1 MAASAAGGAGSRA
14 PDTAEY
20 LFCALF
26 ALVAAVS
33 WAALTLAE
41 LRVFS
46 GPRVLVCSLAL
57 IVAGGVWARRARL
70 PRPSLGLPALLW
82 VLALTVTGAALIR
95 PVESLVDSADENI
108 YRHLASLISHRGGL
122 AVNDRLLE
130 STPPEEWRALLML
143 EKHWP
148 HRLDRFDGGIQVAAG
163 NPRLEPNF
171 LHLLPAWTAAVMV
184 LGGPAAAPWAAPL
197 LALLSPVALF
207 LAVRRLF
214 TAEAA
219 VAASA
224 LLVSNAAQVWAGRLP
239 LSEVPAQLFVV
250 SGIFFV
256 AWWLSDRSALPA
268 VLSGIAFGL
277 SALCRLD
284 TLVLI
289 IPFVVGVLAIDWSRG
304 VRAHWHAATIA
315 LGLLLLQ
322 AVLHSL
328 TVSQPYLLRLARLT
342 TKDQSLGALGALAAA
357 VTVVLGLLVMFR
369 LSGRRLP
376 SWAIARSG
384 QIAAV
389 SIVVWLAWRRG
400 NGFMSHHL
408 VLALTPLGA
417 GLACIGVVWLAGKR
431 DLGVALVTTLLLV
444 SSVAYVESAR
454 DKPELPGVLRR
465 DIPVLLPLS
474 LIAMT
479 ALLFPA
485 GARPLRRLVGV
496 GAGVWLVVT
505 GAAHVPV
512 VWLES
517 SGAETHRALADLAG
531 EFPPDALVIVE
542 PGLPTH
548 LDLAM
553 DFTFDRTALAQR
565 RVPAAR
571 PAVRAAITRTLKA
584 STPVFILARNGSEA
598 PPGDATALA
607 GLALEP
613 KRTLTLPVDRLFPAL
628 GAWPDTIDHVVYP
641 LSVYQARIIAT
652 LPWRVDIGGQD
663 HGTLGAGWRDR
674 EALLGA
680 SGRWTT
686 GGAAEIAIPALEC
699 AARSSLTLQV
709 RLASLRPGGLPQPP
723 LRLTI
728 NGDVIGSFRPE
739 DSGFRVYAFALS
751 PAVTGQVCRTPT
763 TMILSAPQFVPHR
776 DAGLADDRPLGV
788 AVDWVELGSEPSG
801 EVTR

>member
-1 MAASAAGGAGSRA
+1 MAAGTAEGAGSRA
-14 PDTAEY
+14 PDAAEY

-46 GPRVLVCSLAL
+46 GPRLLLISLAL
-57 IVAGGVWARRARL
+57 IVAGSVWARRAHL

-82 VLALTVTGAALIR
+82 VLALTATGAAMIR
-95 PVESLVDSADENI
+95 PVESLVDSVDENI
-108 YRHLASLISHRGGL
+108 YRHLASLITHRGGL

-130 STPPEEWRALLML
+130 STPPEEWRALLVL
-143 EKHWP
+143 EKHFP
-148 HRLDRFDGGIQVAAG
+148 NRLNRFDGGIQVAAG
-163 NPRLEPNF
+163 SPRLEPNF
-171 LHLLPAWTAAVMV
+171 LHLLPAWTAAVMAF
-184 LGGPAAAPWAAPL
+184 GGPAAAPWAAPL

-224 LLVSNAAQVWAGRLP
+224 LLVTNAAQVWVTRLP
-239 LSEVPAQLFVV
+239 LSEVPVQLFVV
-250 SGIFFV
+250 SGIFFL
-256 AWWLSDRSALPA
+256 AWWLSDRSVLPA
-268 VLSGIAFGL
+268 VLSGVAFGL
-277 SALCRLD
+277 AASCRLD

-289 IPFVVGVLAIDWSRG
+289 IPFVAGILAIDRSRG
-304 VRAHWHAATIA
+304 AGAHWRAAAIA

-322 AVLHSL
+322 ALLHSL
-328 TVSQPYLLRLARLT
+328 TVSQPYSLRLARLV
-342 TKDQSLGALGALAAA
+342 TKDQSLAALGALAAA
-357 VTVVLGLLVMFR
+357 VTVVLGLLAMVR

-376 SWAIARSG
+376 SWAVARTG
-384 QIAAV
+384 QIAAIL
-389 SIVVWLAWRRG
+389 IVVWLSWRMG
-400 NGFMSHHL
+400 NGFMTHHL

-417 GLACIGVVWLAGKR
+417 ALACISVIRLAGKR
-431 DLGVALVTTLLLV
+431 DLGMVLVTTLLLA

-474 LIAMT
+474 LITVT

-496 GAGVWLVVT
+496 GAAVWLVVT
-505 GAAHVPV
+505 GAAHLPV

-531 EFPPDALVIVE
+531 EFPPHALVIVE

-548 LDLAM
+548 LDLAL

-565 RVPAAR
+565 QVPAAG
-571 PAVRAAITRTLKA
+571 PAVRGAITRTLNA
-584 STPVFILARNGSEA
+584 HAPVYILARDGSEA
-598 PPGDATALA
+598 PPEDGTALA

-613 KRTLTLPVDRLFPAL
+613 KRTLTLPVDGLFPAL
-628 GAWPDTIDHVVYP
+628 GAWPDTIEHVVYP
-641 LSVYQARIIAT
+641 LSVYQARNVAL

-663 HGTLGAGWRDR
+663 YGTLGAGWRDR
-674 EALLGA
+674 ETLLGA

-686 GGAAEIAIPALEC
+686 GAAAAIAIPALDC
-699 AARSSLTLQV
+699 AARSSLTLRI
-709 RLASLRPGGLPQPP
+709 RLASLRPGPLPQPP
-723 LRLTI
+723 VRLTI
-728 NGDVIGSFRPE
+728 NGGVVGSFTPE
-739 DSGFRVYAFALS
+739 DSGFRVYAFTLS
-751 PAVTGQVCRTPT
+751 SAFTRQACRTPT
-763 TMILSAPQFVPHR
+763 TMMLSAPLFVPRR

-788 AVDWVELGSEPSG
+788 AVDWVEVGEPG
-801 EVTR
+801 EVVSR

>member
-1 MAASAAGGAGSRA
+1 MTDVAADGASSRR

-46 GPRVLVCSLAL
+46 GSRLMLLSLAL
-57 IVAGGVWARRARL
+57 IVAGGMWARRARL
-70 PRPSLGLPALLW
+70 PRPALGLPALLW
-82 VLALTVTGAALIR
+82 VLALTATGAALFR
-95 PVESLVDSADENI
+95 PVESLVDSADGNI
-108 YRHLASLISHRGGL
+108 YRHVASLITHRGGL
-122 AVNDRLLE
+122 AVDDRLLE

-148 HRLDRFDGGIQVAAG
+148 HRLNRFDGGIQVAAG

-171 LHLLPAWTAAVMV
+171 LHLLPAWIAAVMV
-184 LGGPAAAPWAAPL
+184 FGGPAAAPWAAPL
-197 LALLSPVALF
+197 LALLSPVAIF

-224 LLVSNAAQVWAGRLP
+224 LLVTNTAQVWAVRLP
-239 LSEVPAQLFVV
+239 LSEVPVQLYVV
-250 SGIFFV
+250 SGIFFL

-268 VLSGIAFGL
+268 VLSGVAFGL
-277 SALCRLD
+277 AALCRVD

-289 IPFVVGVLAIDWSRG
+289 IPFVAGVLAIDWSRRG
-304 VRAHWHAATIA
+304 GAHWRAATVA
-315 LGLLLLQ
+315 LGLLVLQ

-328 TVSQPYLLRLARLT
+328 TVSQPYPLRLARHT
-342 TKDQSLGALGALAAA
+342 VKDQSLAALGALAAA
-357 VTVVLGLLVMFR
+357 LTVVLGLLVLFR

-376 SWAIARSG
+376 SWAVARAE

-389 SIVVWLAWRRG
+389 SIVAWLAWRVG
-400 NGFMSHHL
+400 NGFMTHHL

-417 GLACIGVVWLAGKR
+417 ILACIGVIWLAGKR
-431 DLGVALVTTLLLV
+431 DLGIALMTTLLLV

-474 LIAMT
+474 LITVT

-485 GARPLRRLVGV
+485 GVRPARRFVGV
-496 GAGVWLVVT
+496 GAGVWLAVT

-517 SGAETHRALADLAG
+517 SGVQTRHALADLAG

-548 LDLAM
+548 LDLAL

-565 RVPAAR
+565 RVLAAG
-571 PAVRAAITRTLKA
+571 PAVRAAITRTLNA
-584 STPVFILARNGSEA
+584 SAPVFIVARNGSEA
-598 PPGDATALA
+598 PSEDATVLA

-613 KRTLTLPVDRLFPAL
+613 KRTLTLPVDGLFPAL
-628 GAWPDTIDHVVYP
+628 GAWPDTIEHVLYP
-641 LSVYQARIIAT
+641 LSVYQARNIAT
-652 LPWRVDIGGQD
+652 LPWLVDIGAQD
-663 HGTLGAGWRDR
+663 YGTLGAGWRDR
-674 EALLGA
+674 ETLLGV

-686 GGAAEIAIPALEC
+686 GAPAEVAIPAIQC
-699 AARSSLTLQV
+699 AEPSSLTLKV
-709 RLASLRPGGLPQPP
+709 RLASLRPEALPQPQV
-723 LRLTI
+723 RLTI
-728 NGDVIGSFRPE
+728 NGEVVGSLTPE

-751 PAVTGQVCRTPT
+751 PALAGQVCRTPA
-763 TMILSAPQFVPHR
+763 TMNLSAPQFVPRR
-776 DAGLADDRPLGV
+776 DAGLVDDRPLGV
-788 AVDWVELGSEPSG
+788 AVDWVEVGAPSG
-801 EVTR
+801 EVAR

>member
-1 MAASAAGGAGSRA
+1 MAAGVAGGAGSRA

-41 LRVFS
+41 LRLFS
-46 GPRVLVCSLAL
+46 GPRLLLLSLAL
-57 IVAGGVWARRARL
+57 IVAGGAWARRARL

-82 VLALTVTGAALIR
+82 VLALTATGAALIR

-108 YRHLASLISHRGGL
+108 YRHLASLITHRGGL
-122 AVNDRLLE
+122 AVDDRLLE
-130 STPPEEWRALLML
+130 STPPEEWRALLTL

-148 HRLDRFDGGIQVAAG
+148 HRLNRFDGGIQVAPG

-171 LHLLPAWTAAVMV
+171 LHLLPAWTAAVMAF
-184 LGGPAAAPWAAPL
+184 GGPAAAPWAAPL
-197 LALLSPVALF
+197 LALLAPVALF

-224 LLVSNAAQVWAGRLP
+224 LLVTNTAQVWAARLP
-239 LSEVPAQLFVV
+239 LSEIPVQLFVV
-250 SGIFFV
+250 SGIFFLV
-256 AWWLSDRSALPA
+256 WWLSDRGALPA

-277 SALCRLD
+277 AALCRLD

-289 IPFVVGVLAIDWSRG
+289 IPFVAGVVAIDWCRG
-304 VRAHWHAATIA
+304 AGAHWRAATIA

-322 AVLHSL
+322 SVLHSL
-328 TVSQPYLLRLARLT
+328 TVSLPYPLRLLRHTAKDESLA
-342 TKDQSLGALGALAAA
+342 ALGALAAA
-357 VTVVLGLLVMFR
+357 VNVVLGLLVMFR

-376 SWAIARSG
+376 SWAGGRAG

-389 SIVVWLAWRRG
+389 SIVAWLAWRMG
-400 NGFMSHHL
+400 DGFTTHHL

-417 GLACIGVVWLAGKR
+417 VLACIGVIWLAGKR
-431 DLGVALVTTLLLV
+431 DLGIALVTTLLLV

-474 LIAMT
+474 LITVT

-496 GAGVWLVVT
+496 GAAVWLIAT
-505 GAAHVPV
+505 GASHVPV

-531 EFPPDALVIVE
+531 EFPPGALVIVE

-548 LDLAM
+548 LDLAL
-553 DFTFDRTALAQR
+553 DFTFDRTALAQQ

-571 PAVRAAITRTLKA
+571 QAVRAAITRTLNA
-584 STPVFILARNGSEA
+584 RTPVFILARNASGA
-598 PPGDATALA
+598 PSDDATALA

-613 KRTLTLPVDRLFPAL
+613 KRTLTLPVDGLFPSL
-628 GAWPDTIDHVVYP
+628 GAWPDTIEHVVYP
-641 LSVYQARIIAT
+641 LSVYQVRNIAT

-663 HGTLGAGWRDR
+663 YGALGAGWRDR
-674 EALLGA
+674 E
-680 SGRWTT
+680 
-686 GGAAEIAIPALEC
+686 
-699 AARSSLTLQV
+699 
-709 RLASLRPGGLPQPP
+709 
-723 LRLTI
+723 
-728 NGDVIGSFRPE
+728 
-739 DSGFRVYAFALS
+739 
-751 PAVTGQVCRTPT
+751 
-763 TMILSAPQFVPHR
+763 TM
-776 DAGLADDRPLGV
+776 LGV
-788 AVDWVELGSEPSG
+788 VGPLDHRRLSG
-801 EVTR
+801 IRDSRP